1 MRTAISVPRTKRN
14 EGVYNQLVKQGKVCQ
29 DRGKNDEGSWT
40 LLQKNDSAFERVQQ
54 RIRLCS
60 LLNY

>member
-1 MRTAISVPRTKRN
+1 MIIAISVPRIKWI
-14 EGVYNQLVKQGKVCQ
+14 EGVYNQLVKQRKACL